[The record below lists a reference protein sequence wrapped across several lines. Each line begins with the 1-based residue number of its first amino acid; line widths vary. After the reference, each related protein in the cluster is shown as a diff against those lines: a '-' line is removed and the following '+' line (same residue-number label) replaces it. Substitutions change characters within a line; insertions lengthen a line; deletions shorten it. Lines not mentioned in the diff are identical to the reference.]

1 MQIWLVRHAST
12 SAQEEGRLQGQLD
25 FPLSARGKEEAAK
38 LAARLKN
45 EVEFSRIFSSNLK
58 RARDTAV
65 LIAREGKK
73 ELEINYLPLLREY
86 GWGVFEGLTWE
97 EVAFIYPEQYR
108 KIKRNYWRT
117 YIPGR
122 ESRRGFISRVRAL
135 GRRVEYFPRAE
146 KAILLV
152 THARLINAFI
162 THMIGG
168 DLNQKWLYSPQ
179 PASISVLER
188 KPATKDF
195 DLINFNDC
203 HHLNS

>member
-1 MQIWLVRHAST
+1 M
-12 SAQEEGRLQGQLD
+12 QGQLD
-25 FPLSARGKEEAAK
+25 FPLSARGEKEAGK
-38 LAARLKN
+38 LAARLKR
-45 EVEFSRIFSSNLK
+45 EVEFGRIFSSTLE
-58 RARDTAV
+58 RARGTAI
-65 LIAREGKK
+65 LIVRESEK

-86 GWGVFEGLTWE
+86 GWGAFEGLTWE

-108 KIKRNYWRT
+108 KIQKNYWRT

-122 ESRRGFISRVRAL
+122 ESRRGFISRVKAL
-135 GRRVEYFPRAE
+135 GRRVEYFPCAG
-146 KAILLV
+146 KAILFV

-168 DLNQKWLYSPQ
+168 DLNQKWVYSPQ

-188 KPATKDF
+188 KPTTRKF

-203 HHLNS
+203 RHLTS